1 MRPLYIRMSAFG
13 PYAGTQ
19 ELNMEEL
26 GAGGLYLITGDT
38 GAGKTTIFDAI
49 TFALYGEA
57 SGDSREAGMLRS
69 KYADPSVPTE
79 VELTFIYGGKTYQ
92 VRRNPEYERPAKRGT
107 GMTMQKAE
115 AELVYPDGRIVTK
128 PKDVTAAV
136 TEIMGVNREQFCQIA
151 MIAQGKFR
159 DLIEKGTTE
168 RQKIFREIFRTAPY
182 QKVQD
187 ILKEQY
193 RALEKECETLRE
205 SVKQYIQGILW
216 NEETFAGKRQETG
229 DVELPVE
236 EVMELLT
243 DQNTADQ
250 RVQTELLEELQEK
263 EKELQKIRSDLE
275 RDQERKK
282 REKLYLE
289 LQDRR
294 KALLGHLEE
303 LQNRYQEEQEKEPE
317 RRCLADE
324 ISRLESLMPQYVRL
338 EAVRKTEK
346 ANRDEYEK
354 LSVKKQ
360 QCMSKIN
367 ELKDKI
373 QEGREADK
381 ALADAPEEYQKLL
394 YESVKHQKYMECLW
408 KLAQEIQ
415 IYEKLKQSLIQKQQ
429 EYQTERD
436 IVQKKEA
443 EYRTKNQAFLDEQ
456 AGILSQT
463 LVEGQPCP
471 VCGSVHHPVPA
482 RQNPGAPSKE
492 ELEVLQQELEQC
504 RAKEAE
510 ASQKAGELLGN
521 AQSRAESIK
530 KEAERLELT
539 GALEE
544 MKHQLAG
551 LQKQGQVTEKQL
563 QRDRNLTAEK
573 VKQKEMWRRILPE
586 QEKTL
591 EQAVEELQKI
601 REHQVALESS
611 HQAAGEEIRRLTEA
625 LPYPG
630 QKEALEQ
637 QKELE
642 QKQTAMKRQLEQA
655 EKAVQRAEVEIAGT
669 DGRLKELKQQL
680 EEVEEV
686 DIEALQQKR
695 MKIEAEKATC
705 EERGKELHHRIQ
717 NNQMV
722 LKNLQNRSTEL
733 TAKEKQYAMIRSLA
747 VTAMGNIPGKE
758 KIMLETYVQ
767 MTYFDRIIARANTRL
782 MVMTG
787 GQYEMKRRRGA
798 GNLRSQ
804 SGLELDVI
812 DHYNGSERSI
822 RTLSGGESFQAS
834 LALALGLADEIQ
846 ASAGGIRLDT
856 MFVDEGFG
864 SLDSESLEQ
873 AVQALAGLA
882 ESRRLVGIISHVDE
896 LKNRIDRQ
904 IVVKKERSGGS
915 IAEIRGV

>member
-1 MRPLYIRMSAFG
+1 MRPVYIRMSAFG
-13 PYAGTQ
+13 PYAGIQ

-79 VELTFIYGGKTYQ
+79 VELTFIYGGKTYK
-92 VRRNPEYERPAKRGT
+92 VCRNPEYERPTKRGT

-115 AELVYPDGRIVTK
+115 AELIYPDGRVVTK

-182 QKVQD
+182 QQVQD
-187 ILKEQY
+187 ILKGKY
-193 RALEKECETLRE
+193 RALERECETLRE

-216 NEETFAGKRQETG
+216 NKDASEET
-229 DVELPVE
+229 PVE

-243 DQNTADQ
+243 EQNKADQ
-250 RVQTELLEELQEK
+250 EIQAGLFEELQQK
-263 EKELQKIRSDLE
+263 EQVLQKIRSELE
-275 RDQERKK
+275 RDRERKK
-282 REKLYLE
+282 RQKLYQE
-289 LQDRR
+289 LQDKRQEQQEQLVEVRR
-294 KALLGHLEE
+294 
-303 LQNRYQEEQEKEPE
+303 RYQGEQEKGPE
-317 RRCLADE
+317 RQWIADE
-324 ISRLESLMPQYVRL
+324 ISRLESLMPQYLRL
-338 EAVRKTEK
+338 EELRKNERESQDECAKLAVRQRQRET
-346 ANRDEYEK
+346 K
-354 LSVKKQ
+354 LA
-360 QCMSKIN
+360 

-373 QEGREADK
+373 REGKKAGE
-381 ALADAPEEYQKLL
+381 ALAGAPEEYQKLL
-394 YESVKHQKYMECLW
+394 FESEKHQKYMERLQNLL
-408 KLAQEIQ
+408 KVILQ
-415 IYEKLKQSLIQKQQ
+415 YEKLQQDLLVKQR
-429 EYQTERD
+429 EYRTVRD
-436 IVQKKEA
+436 GVQKKES
-443 EYRTKNQAFLDEQ
+443 EYRVKNQAFLDEQ
-456 AGILSQT
+456 AGILAQT
-463 LVEGQPCP
+463 LVEDQPCP
-471 VCGSVHHPVPA
+471 VCGSIHHPAPA
-482 RQNPGAPSKE
+482 EQNPGAPSKD
-492 ELEVLQQELEQC
+492 ELELLQQELEQC
-504 RAKEAE
+504 RVREAE
-510 ASQKAGELLGN
+510 ASRKAGELLGN
-521 AQSRAESIK
+521 VQSRAESIK
-530 KEAERLELT
+530 REAEGLELT
-539 GALEE
+539 GTLEE
-544 MKHQLAG
+544 MKHRLADF
-551 LQKQGQVTEKQL
+551 QKQGKTTEKQL
-563 QRDRNLTAEK
+563 QQEKGLASEK
-573 VKQKEMWRRILPE
+573 VKQKDMWNRLLPE
-586 QEKTL
+586 QEKAL
-591 EQAVEELQKI
+591 EKVTEELQQI
-601 REHQVALESS
+601 RERQAAVESK
-611 HQAAGEEIRRLTEA
+611 QKAAGEEIQRLTEV
-625 LPYPG
+625 LPYSG
-630 QKEALEQ
+630 QKEAQE
-637 QKELE
+637 KHIELV
-642 QKQTAMKRQLEQA
+642 QKQNVMKRQLEQA
-655 EKAVQRAEVEIAGT
+655 EKAVQTAEVEIAGT
-669 DGRLKELKQQL
+669 EGRLKELRQQL
-680 EEVEEV
+680 EEAVEA
-686 DIEALQQKR
+686 DTEALRQKQAE
-695 MKIEAEKATC
+695 IETEKAAC

-717 NNQMV
+717 NNQSV
-722 LKNLQNRSTEL
+722 LKNLQNRSKEL
-733 TAKEKQYAMIRSLA
+733 VEKEKQYTMVRSLA
-747 VTAMGNIPGKE
+747 VTALGNIPGKE

-787 GQYEMKRRRGA
+787 GQYEMKRRRGSS
-798 GNLRSQ
+798 NLRSQ

-834 LALALGLADEIQ
+834 LSLALGLADEIQ

-882 ESRRLVGIISHVDE
+882 ESKRLVGIISHVDE

>member
-1 MRPLYIRMSAFG
+1 MRPVYIRMSAFG
-13 PYAGTQ
+13 PYAGIQ

-26 GAGGLYLITGDT
+26 GAGGLYLIAGDT

-79 VELTFIYGGKTYQ
+79 VELTFIYGGKIYK
-92 VRRNPEYERPAKRGT
+92 VCRNPEYERPTKRGT

-115 AELVYPDGRIVTK
+115 AELIYPDGRVVTK

-182 QKVQD
+182 QQVQD
-187 ILKEQY
+187 ILKGKY
-193 RALEKECETLRE
+193 RALERECETLRE

-216 NEETFAGKRQETG
+216 NKDASEET
-229 DVELPVE
+229 PVE

-243 DQNTADQ
+243 EQNKADQ
-250 RVQTELLEELQEK
+250 EIQAGLLEELQQK
-263 EKELQKIRSDLE
+263 EQVLQKIRSELE
-275 RDQERKK
+275 RDRERKK
-282 REKLYLE
+282 RQKLYLE

-294 KALLGHLEE
+294 KAQQEQITE
-303 LQNRYQEEQEKEPE
+303 LQKRYREEQGKGPE
-317 RRCLADE
+317 HQRIADE
-324 ISRLESLMPQYVRL
+324 ISRLESLMPQYLRL
-338 EAVRKTEK
+338 EELRKNERESQDECAKLAVRQRQRET
-346 ANRDEYEK
+346 K
-354 LSVKKQ
+354 LA
-360 QCMSKIN
+360 

-373 QEGREADK
+373 REGKKAGE
-381 ALADAPEEYQKLL
+381 ALAGASEEYQKLL
-394 YESVKHQKYMECLW
+394 FESEKHQKYMERLQNLS
-408 KLAQEIQ
+408 KVILQ
-415 IYEKLKQSLIQKQQ
+415 YEKLQQDLLVKQR

-436 IVQKKEA
+436 KVWKKEMD
-443 EYRTKNQAFLDEQ
+443 YRAKNQAFLDEQ
-456 AGILSQT
+456 AGILAQT
-463 LVEGQPCP
+463 LVEDQPCP
-471 VCGSVHHPVPA
+471 VCGSIHHPAPA
-482 RQNPGAPSKE
+482 EQNPGAPSKD
-492 ELEVLQQELEQC
+492 ELELLQQELEQY
-504 RAKEAE
+504 RVREAE
-510 ASQKAGELLGN
+510 ASRKAGELLGN
-521 AQSRAESIK
+521 VQSRAESIK
-530 KEAERLELT
+530 REAEGLELT
-539 GALEE
+539 GTLEE
-544 MKHQLAG
+544 MKYRLAN
-551 LQKQGQVTEKQL
+551 LQKQGQTTEKQL
-563 QRDRNLTAEK
+563 QQEKGLASEK
-573 VKQKEMWRRILPE
+573 VKQKDMWNRLLPE
-586 QEKTL
+586 QEKAL
-591 EQAVEELQKI
+591 EKVTEELQQT
-601 REHQVALESS
+601 RERQAALESK
-611 HQAAGEEIRRLTEA
+611 QKAAGEEIQRLTEV

-630 QKEALEQ
+630 QKEAQ
-637 QKELE
+637 DKHIELV
-642 QKQTAMKRQLEQA
+642 QKQNVMKRQLEQA
-655 EKAVQRAEVEIAGT
+655 EKAVQTAEVEIAGT
-669 DGRLKELKQQL
+669 EGRLKELRQQL
-680 EEVEEV
+680 EEAVEA
-686 DIEALQQKR
+686 DTEALRQKQAE
-695 MKIEAEKATC
+695 IETEKAAC

-717 NNQMV
+717 NNQSV
-722 LKNLQNRSTEL
+722 LKNLQNRSKEL
-733 TAKEKQYAMIRSLA
+733 VEKEKQYTMVRSLA
-747 VTAMGNIPGKE
+747 VTALGNIPGKE

-787 GQYEMKRRRGA
+787 GQYEMKRRRGSS
-798 GNLRSQ
+798 NLRSQ

-834 LALALGLADEIQ
+834 LSLALGLADEIQ

-882 ESRRLVGIISHVDE
+882 ESKRLVGIISHVDE

>member
-1 MRPLYIRMSAFG
+1 MRPVYIRMSAFG
-13 PYAGTQ
+13 PYAGIQ

-79 VELTFIYGGKTYQ
+79 VELTFIYGGKTYK
-92 VRRNPEYERPAKRGT
+92 VCRNPEYERPTKRGT

-115 AELVYPDGRIVTK
+115 AELIYPDGRVVTK

-136 TEIMGVNREQFCQIA
+136 TEIMGVNREQFCQIV

-182 QKVQD
+182 QQVQD
-187 ILKEQY
+187 ILKGKY
-193 RALEKECETLRE
+193 RALERECETLRE

-216 NEETFAGKRQETG
+216 NKDASEET
-229 DVELPVE
+229 PVE

-243 DQNTADQ
+243 EQNKADQ
-250 RVQTELLEELQEK
+250 EIQAGLFEELQQK
-263 EKELQKIRSDLE
+263 EQVLQKIRSELE
-275 RDQERKK
+275 RDRERKK
-282 REKLYLE
+282 RQKLYLE
-289 LQDRR
+289 LQDKRQEQQEQLVEVRR
-294 KALLGHLEE
+294 
-303 LQNRYQEEQEKEPE
+303 RYQGEQEKGPE
-317 RRCLADE
+317 RQRIADE
-324 ISRLESLMPQYVRL
+324 ISRLESLMPQYLRL
-338 EAVRKTEK
+338 EELRKNERESQDECAKLAVRQRQRET
-346 ANRDEYEK
+346 K
-354 LSVKKQ
+354 LA
-360 QCMSKIN
+360 

-373 QEGREADK
+373 REGKK
-381 ALADAPEEYQKLL
+381 AGESLADAPEEYQKLL
-394 YESVKHQKYMECLW
+394 FESEKHQKYMERLQNLS
-408 KLAQEIQ
+408 KVILQ
-415 IYEKLKQSLIQKQQ
+415 YEKLQQDLLVKQR

-436 IVQKKEA
+436 KVWKKEMD
-443 EYRTKNQAFLDEQ
+443 YRAKNQAFLDEQ
-456 AGILSQT
+456 AGILAQT
-463 LVEGQPCP
+463 LVEDQPCP
-471 VCGSVHHPVPA
+471 VCGSIHHPAPA
-482 RQNPGAPSKE
+482 EQNPGAPSKD
-492 ELEVLQQELEQC
+492 ELELLQQELEQY
-504 RAKEAE
+504 RVREAE
-510 ASQKAGELLGN
+510 ASRKAGELLGN
-521 AQSRAESIK
+521 VQSRAESIK
-530 KEAERLELT
+530 REAEGLELT
-539 GALEE
+539 GTLEE
-544 MKHQLAG
+544 MKYRLAN
-551 LQKQGQVTEKQL
+551 LQKQGQTTEKQL
-563 QRDRNLTAEK
+563 QQEKGLASEK
-573 VKQKEMWRRILPE
+573 VKQKDMWNRLLPE
-586 QEKTL
+586 QEKAL
-591 EQAVEELQKI
+591 EKVTEELQQT
-601 REHQVALESS
+601 RERQAALESK
-611 HQAAGEEIRRLTEA
+611 QKAAGEEIQRLTEV

-630 QKEALEQ
+630 QKEAQ
-637 QKELE
+637 DKHIELV
-642 QKQTAMKRQLEQA
+642 QKQNVMKRQLEQA
-655 EKAVQRAEVEIAGT
+655 EKAVQTAEVEIAGT
-669 DGRLKELKQQL
+669 EGRLKELRQQL
-680 EEVEEV
+680 EEAVEA
-686 DIEALQQKR
+686 DTEALRQKQAE
-695 MKIEAEKATC
+695 IETEKAAC

-717 NNQMV
+717 NNQSV
-722 LKNLQNRSTEL
+722 LKNLQNRSKEL
-733 TAKEKQYAMIRSLA
+733 VEKEKQYTMVRSLA
-747 VTAMGNIPGKE
+747 VTALGNIPGKE

-787 GQYEMKRRRGA
+787 GQYEMKRRRGSS
-798 GNLRSQ
+798 NLRSQ

-834 LALALGLADEIQ
+834 LSLALGLADEIQ

-882 ESRRLVGIISHVDE
+882 ESKRLVGIISHVDE

>member
-1 MRPLYIRMSAFG
+1 MRPVYIRMSAFG
-13 PYAGTQ
+13 PYAGIQ

-79 VELTFIYGGKTYQ
+79 VELTFIYGGKTYK
-92 VRRNPEYERPAKRGT
+92 VCRNPEYERPTKRGT

-115 AELVYPDGRIVTK
+115 AELIYPDGRVITK

-182 QKVQD
+182 QQVQD
-187 ILKEQY
+187 ILKGKY
-193 RALEKECETLRE
+193 RALERECETLRE

-216 NEETFAGKRQETG
+216 NKDASEET
-229 DVELPVE
+229 PVE

-243 DQNTADQ
+243 EQNKADQ
-250 RVQTELLEELQEK
+250 EIQAGLFEELQQK
-263 EKELQKIRSDLE
+263 EQVLQKIRSELE
-275 RDQERKK
+275 RDRERKK
-282 REKLYLE
+282 RQKLYQE

-294 KALLGHLEE
+294 KAQREQITE
-303 LQNRYQEEQEKEPE
+303 LQQRYREEQGKEPE
-317 RRCLADE
+317 RRRLADE
-324 ISRLESLMPQYVRL
+324 ISRLESLMPQYLRL
-338 EAVRKTEK
+338 EELRKNERESQDECAKLAVRQRQHET
-346 ANRDEYEK
+346 K
-354 LSVKKQ
+354 LA
-360 QCMSKIN
+360 

-373 QEGREADK
+373 REGKKAGE
-381 ALADAPEEYQKLL
+381 ALAGAPEEYQKLL
-394 YESVKHQKYMECLW
+394 FESEKHQKYMERLQNLS
-408 KLAQEIQ
+408 KVILQ
-415 IYEKLKQSLIQKQQ
+415 YEKLQQDLLVKQR
-429 EYQTERD
+429 EYWTVRD
-436 IVQKKEA
+436 GVQKKES
-443 EYRTKNQAFLDEQ
+443 EYRVKNQAFLDEQ
-456 AGILSQT
+456 AGILAQT
-463 LVEGQPCP
+463 LVEDQPCP
-471 VCGSVHHPVPA
+471 VCGSIHHPAPA
-482 RQNPGAPSKE
+482 KQNPGAPSKD
-492 ELEVLQQELEQC
+492 ELELLQQELEQC
-504 RAKEAE
+504 RKREADT
-510 ASQKAGELLGN
+510 SRIAGELLGN
-521 AQSRAESIK
+521 VRSREESIYR
-530 KEAERLELT
+530 EAEELELT
-539 GALEE
+539 GGLED
-544 MKHQLAG
+544 MTHQLVN
-551 LQKQGQVTEKQL
+551 QEKQGQETGELL
-563 QRDRNLTAEK
+563 QQELKLASEK
-573 VKQKEMWRRILPE
+573 VKQKDMWNRLLPE
-586 QEKTL
+586 QEKAL
-591 EQAVEELQKI
+591 EKVTEELQQIKERQAALESKQKAAVEEIQ
-601 REHQVALESS
+601 
-611 HQAAGEEIRRLTEA
+611 RLTEL
-625 LPYPG
+625 LPYSGP
-630 QKEALEQ
+630 KEAREKQ
-637 QKELE
+637 TELV
-642 QKQTAMKRQLEQA
+642 QKQNVMKRQLEQA
-655 EKAVQRAEVEIAGT
+655 EKAVQTAEVEIAGT
-669 DGRLKELKQQL
+669 EGRLKELRQQL
-680 EEVEEV
+680 EEAVEA
-686 DIEALQQKR
+686 DTEALRQKQAE
-695 MKIEAEKATC
+695 IETEKAAC

-717 NNQMV
+717 NNQSV
-722 LKNLQNRSTEL
+722 LKNLQNRSKEL
-733 TAKEKQYAMIRSLA
+733 VEKEKQYTMVRSLA
-747 VTAMGNIPGKE
+747 VTALGNIPGKE

-787 GQYEMKRRRGA
+787 GQYEMKRRKGSS
-798 GNLRSQ
+798 NLRSQ

-834 LALALGLADEIQ
+834 LSLALGLADEIQ

-882 ESRRLVGIISHVDE
+882 ESKRLVGIISHVDE

>member
-1 MRPLYIRMSAFG
+1 MRPVYIRMSAFG
-13 PYAGTQ
+13 PYAGIQ

-79 VELTFIYGGKTYQ
+79 VELTFIYGGKTYK
-92 VRRNPEYERPAKRGT
+92 VCRNPEYERPTKRGT

-115 AELVYPDGRIVTK
+115 AELIYPDGRVVTK

-182 QKVQD
+182 QQVQD
-187 ILKEQY
+187 ILKGKY
-193 RALEKECETLRE
+193 RALERECETLRE

-216 NEETFAGKRQETG
+216 NKDASEET
-229 DVELPVE
+229 PVE

-243 DQNTADQ
+243 EQNKADQ
-250 RVQTELLEELQEK
+250 EIQAGLLEELQQK
-263 EKELQKIRSDLE
+263 EQVLQKIRSELE
-275 RDQERKK
+275 RDRERKK
-282 REKLYLE
+282 RQKLYLE
-289 LQDRR
+289 LQDKRQEQQEQLVEVRR
-294 KALLGHLEE
+294 
-303 LQNRYQEEQEKEPE
+303 RYQGEQEKGPE
-317 RRCLADE
+317 RQRIGDE
-324 ISRLESLMPQYVRL
+324 ISRLESLMPQYLHL
-338 EAVRKTEK
+338 EELKKNERADQ
-346 ANRDEYEK
+346 DEREK
-354 LSVKKQ
+354 LSGKQ
-360 QCMSKIN
+360 RQYEAKQE
-367 ELKDKI
+367 ELKGKI
-373 QEGREADK
+373 QEGREAGES
-381 ALADAPEEYQKLL
+381 LADAPEEYQKLL
-394 YESVKHQKYMECLW
+394 FESEKHQKYMERLQNLS
-408 KLAQEIQ
+408 KVILQ
-415 IYEKLKQSLIQKQQ
+415 YEKLQQNLLVKQQ
-429 EYQTERD
+429 EYQTVRD
-436 IVQKKEA
+436 RVQKKES
-443 EYRTKNQAFLDEQ
+443 EYRVKNQAFLDEQ
-456 AGILSQT
+456 AGILAQT
-463 LVEGQPCP
+463 LVEDQPCP
-471 VCGSVHHPVPA
+471 VCGSIHHPAPA
-482 RQNPGAPSKE
+482 EQNPGAPSKD
-492 ELEVLQQELEQC
+492 ELELLQQELEQC
-504 RAKEAE
+504 RVREAE
-510 ASQKAGELLGN
+510 ASRKAGELLGN
-521 AQSRAESIK
+521 VQSRAESIK
-530 KEAERLELT
+530 REAEGLELT
-539 GALEE
+539 GTLEE
-544 MKHQLAG
+544 MKHQLAN
-551 LQKQGQVTEKQL
+551 LQKQGQTTEKQL
-563 QRDRNLTAEK
+563 QQEKGLASEK
-573 VKQKEMWRRILPE
+573 VKQKDMWNRLLPE
-586 QEKTL
+586 QEKAL
-591 EQAVEELQKI
+591 EKVTEELQQI
-601 REHQVALESS
+601 RERQAAVESK
-611 HQAAGEEIRRLTEA
+611 QKAAGEEIQRLTEV

-630 QKEALEQ
+630 QKEAQE
-637 QKELE
+637 KHIELV
-642 QKQTAMKRQLEQA
+642 QKQNVMKRQLEQA
-655 EKAVQRAEVEIAGT
+655 EKTVQTAEVEIAGT
-669 DGRLKELKQQL
+669 EGRLKELRQQL
-680 EEVEEV
+680 EEAVEV
-686 DIEALQQKR
+686 DTEALRQKQAE
-695 MKIEAEKATC
+695 IETEKAAC

-717 NNQMV
+717 NNQSV
-722 LKNLQNRSTEL
+722 LKNLQNRSKEL
-733 TAKEKQYAMIRSLA
+733 VEKEKQYTMVRSLA
-747 VTAMGNIPGKE
+747 VTALGNIPGKE

-787 GQYEMKRRRGA
+787 GQYEMKRRRGSS
-798 GNLRSQ
+798 NLRSQ

-834 LALALGLADEIQ
+834 LSLALGLADEIQ

-882 ESRRLVGIISHVDE
+882 ESKRLVGIISHVDE

>member
-1 MRPLYIRMSAFG
+1 MRPVYIRMSAFG
-13 PYAGTQ
+13 PYAGIQ

-79 VELTFIYGGKTYQ
+79 VELTFIYGGKTYS
-92 VRRNPEYERPAKRGT
+92 VCRNPEYERPTKRGT

-115 AELVYPDGRIVTK
+115 AELIYPDGRVVTK

-182 QKVQD
+182 QQVQD
-187 ILKEQY
+187 ILKGKY
-193 RALEKECETLRE
+193 RALERECETLRE

-216 NEETFAGKRQETG
+216 NKDASEET
-229 DVELPVE
+229 PVE

-243 DQNTADQ
+243 EQNKADQ
-250 RVQTELLEELQEK
+250 EIQAGLLEKLQQK
-263 EKELQKIRSDLE
+263 EQVLQKIRSELE
-275 RDQERKK
+275 RDRERKK
-282 REKLYLE
+282 RQKLYQE

-294 KALLGHLEE
+294 KAQREQITE
-303 LQNRYQEEQEKEPE
+303 LQQRYREEQGKEPE
-317 RRCLADE
+317 RRRLADE
-324 ISRLESLMPQYVRL
+324 ISRLESLMPQYLHL
-338 EAVRKTEK
+338 EELKKNERADQ
-346 ANRDEYEK
+346 DEREK
-354 LSVKKQ
+354 LSGKQ
-360 QCMSKIN
+360 RQYEAKQE
-367 ELKDKI
+367 ELKGKI
-373 QEGREADK
+373 QEGREAGES
-381 ALADAPEEYQKLL
+381 LADAPEEYQKLL
-394 YESVKHQKYMECLW
+394 FESEKHQKYMERLQNLS
-408 KLAQEIQ
+408 KVILQ
-415 IYEKLKQSLIQKQQ
+415 YEKLQQDLLVKQR

-436 IVQKKEA
+436 KVRKKGMD
-443 EYRTKNQAFLDEQ
+443 YRAKNQAFLDEQ
-456 AGILSQT
+456 AGILAQT
-463 LVEGQPCP
+463 LVEDQPCP
-471 VCGSVHHPVPA
+471 VCGSIHHPAPA
-482 RQNPGAPSKE
+482 EQNPGAPSKD
-492 ELEVLQQELEQC
+492 ELELLQQELEQC
-504 RAKEAE
+504 RVREAE
-510 ASQKAGELLGN
+510 ASRKAGELLGN
-521 AQSRAESIK
+521 VQSRAESIK
-530 KEAERLELT
+530 REAEGLELT
-539 GALEE
+539 GTLEE
-544 MKHQLAG
+544 MKHQLAD
-551 LQKQGQVTEKQL
+551 LQKQGQTAEKQL
-563 QRDRNLTAEK
+563 QQEKGLASEK
-573 VKQKEMWRRILPE
+573 VKQKDMWNRLLPE
-586 QEKTL
+586 QEKAL
-591 EQAVEELQKI
+591 EKVTEELQQI
-601 REHQVALESS
+601 RERQAAVESK
-611 HQAAGEEIRRLTEA
+611 QKAAGEEIQRLTEV

-630 QKEALEQ
+630 QKEAQE
-637 QKELE
+637 KHIELV
-642 QKQTAMKRQLEQA
+642 QKQNVMKRQLEQA
-655 EKAVQRAEVEIAGT
+655 EKAVQTAEVEIAGT
-669 DGRLKELKQQL
+669 EGRLKELRQQL
-680 EEVEEV
+680 EEAVEA
-686 DIEALQQKR
+686 DTEALRQKQAE
-695 MKIEAEKATC
+695 IETEKAAC

-717 NNQMV
+717 NNQSV
-722 LKNLQNRSTEL
+722 LKNLQNRSKEL
-733 TAKEKQYAMIRSLA
+733 VEKEKQYTMIRSLA
-747 VTAMGNIPGKE
+747 VTALGNIPGKE

-767 MTYFDRIIARANTRL
+767 MTYFNRIIARANTRL

-787 GQYEMKRRRGA
+787 GQYEMKRRRGSS
-798 GNLRSQ
+798 NLRSQ

-834 LALALGLADEIQ
+834 LSLALGLADEIQ

-882 ESRRLVGIISHVDE
+882 ESKRLVGIISHVDE

-915 IAEIRGV
+915 TAEIRGV

>member
-1 MRPLYIRMSAFG
+1 MRPVYIRMSAFG
-13 PYAGTQ
+13 PYAGIQ

-26 GAGGLYLITGDT
+26 GAGGLYLVTGDT

-79 VELTFIYGGKTYQ
+79 VELTFIYGGKTYK
-92 VRRNPEYERPAKRGT
+92 VCRNPEYERPTKRGT

-115 AELVYPDGRIVTK
+115 AELIYPDGRVVTK

-182 QKVQD
+182 QQVQD
-187 ILKEQY
+187 ILKGKY
-193 RALEKECETLRE
+193 RALERECETLRE

-216 NEETFAGKRQETG
+216 NKDASKETSVA
-229 DVELPVE
+229 

-243 DQNTADQ
+243 EQNVEDQK
-250 RVQTELLEELQEK
+250 VQAVLFEELQQK
-263 EKELQKIRSDLE
+263 EQALQKIRSELE
-275 RDQERKK
+275 WDQERKK
-282 REKLYLE
+282 RQKLYLE
-289 LQDRR
+289 LQDKRQEQQEQLVEVR
-294 KALLGHLEE
+294 C
-303 LQNRYQEEQEKEPE
+303 RYQEEQEKEAE
-317 RRCLADE
+317 RGCLADE
-324 ISRLESLMPQYVRL
+324 ISRLESLMPQYLRL
-338 EAVRKTEK
+338 EELRKNERESQDECAKLAVRQRQCET
-346 ANRDEYEK
+346 K
-354 LSVKKQ
+354 LA
-360 QCMSKIN
+360 

-373 QEGREADK
+373 REGKKAGEA
-381 ALADAPEEYQKLL
+381 LTGAPEKYQKLL
-394 YESVKHQKYMECLW
+394 YESEKHQQYMERLQNLS
-408 KLAQEIQ
+408 KAIQQYKNLAQ
-415 IYEKLKQSLIQKQQ
+415 SLVTQQQ
-429 EYQTERD
+429 EYRTERD
-436 IVQKKEA
+436 NVQKKEA
-443 EYRTKNQAFLDEQ
+443 EYRAKNQAFLDEQ
-456 AGILSQT
+456 AGILAQT
-463 LVEGQPCP
+463 LAEDQPCP
-471 VCGSVHHPVPA
+471 VCGSVHHPAPA
-482 RQNPGAPSKE
+482 EQNPGAPSKD
-492 ELEVLQQELEQC
+492 ELELLQQELEQC
-504 RAKEAE
+504 RKREADT
-510 ASQKAGELLGN
+510 SRKAGELLGN
-521 AQSRAESIK
+521 VRSREESIYR
-530 KEAERLELT
+530 EAEELELT
-539 GALEE
+539 GGLED
-544 MKHQLAG
+544 MKHQLVN
-551 LQKQGQVTEKQL
+551 QEKQGQETGELL
-563 QRDRNLTAEK
+563 QQELKLASEK
-573 VKQKEMWRRILPE
+573 VKQQDMWNRLLPE
-586 QEKTL
+586 QEKAL
-591 EQAVEELQKI
+591 EKVTEELQQIKE
-601 REHQVALESS
+601 RQAALESK
-611 HQAAGEEIRRLTEA
+611 QKAVVEEIQRLTEV
-625 LPYPG
+625 LPYSGP
-630 QKEALEQ
+630 KEAREKQ
-637 QKELE
+637 TELV
-642 QKQTAMKRQLEQA
+642 QKQNVMKRQLEQA
-655 EKAVQRAEVEIAGT
+655 EKAVQTAEVEIAGT
-669 DGRLKELKQQL
+669 EGRLAELKQQL
-680 EEVEEV
+680 EEAVEA
-686 DIEALQQKR
+686 DTEALRQKQAE
-695 MKIEAEKATC
+695 IEAEKAAS

-717 NNQMV
+717 NNQSV
-722 LKNLQNRSTEL
+722 LKNLQKRSKEL
-733 TAKEKQYAMIRSLA
+733 VEKEKQYAMVRSLA

-787 GQYEMKRRRGA
+787 GQYEMKRRRGSS
-798 GNLRSQ
+798 NLRSQ

-834 LALALGLADEIQ
+834 LSLALGLADEIQ

-915 IAEIRGV
+915 TAEIRNV

>member
-1 MRPLYIRMSAFG
+1 MRPVYIRMSAFG
-13 PYAGTQ
+13 PYAGIQ

-79 VELTFIYGGKTYQ
+79 VELTFIYGGKTYK
-92 VRRNPEYERPAKRGT
+92 VCRNPEYERPTKRGT

-115 AELVYPDGRIVTK
+115 AELIYPDGRVVTK

-182 QKVQD
+182 QQVQD
-187 ILKEQY
+187 ILKGKY
-193 RALEKECETLRE
+193 RALERECETLRE

-216 NEETFAGKRQETG
+216 NKDASEET
-229 DVELPVE
+229 PVE

-243 DQNTADQ
+243 EQNKADQ
-250 RVQTELLEELQEK
+250 EIQAGLFEELQQK
-263 EKELQKIRSDLE
+263 EQVLQKIRSELE
-275 RDQERKK
+275 RDRERKK
-282 REKLYLE
+282 RQKLY
-289 LQDRR
+289 Q
-294 KALLGHLEE
+294 E
-303 LQNRYQEEQEKEPE
+303 LQNRRKAQREQITELQQRYREEQGKEPE
-317 RRCLADE
+317 RRRLADE
-324 ISRLESLMPQYVRL
+324 ISRLESLMPQYLHL
-338 EAVRKTEK
+338 EELKKNERADQ
-346 ANRDEYEK
+346 DEREK
-354 LSVKKQ
+354 LSGKQ
-360 QCMSKIN
+360 RQYEAKQE
-367 ELKDKI
+367 ELKGKI
-373 QEGREADK
+373 QEGREAGES
-381 ALADAPEEYQKLL
+381 LADAPEEYQKLL
-394 YESVKHQKYMECLW
+394 FESEKHQKCMERLQNLS
-408 KLAQEIQ
+408 KVILQ
-415 IYEKLKQSLIQKQQ
+415 YEKLQQNLLVKQQ
-429 EYQTERD
+429 EYQTVRD
-436 IVQKKEA
+436 RVQKKES
-443 EYRTKNQAFLDEQ
+443 EYRVKNQAFLDEQ
-456 AGILSQT
+456 AGILAQT
-463 LVEGQPCP
+463 LVEDQPCP
-471 VCGSVHHPVPA
+471 VCGSIHHPAPA
-482 RQNPGAPSKE
+482 EQNPGAPSKD
-492 ELEVLQQELEQC
+492 ELELLQQELEQC
-504 RAKEAE
+504 RVREAE
-510 ASQKAGELLGN
+510 ASRKAGELLGN
-521 AQSRAESIK
+521 VQSRAESIK
-530 KEAERLELT
+530 REAEGLELT
-539 GALEE
+539 GTLEE
-544 MKHQLAG
+544 MKHQLAN
-551 LQKQGQVTEKQL
+551 LQKQGQTTEKQL
-563 QRDRNLTAEK
+563 QQEKGLASEK
-573 VKQKEMWRRILPE
+573 VKQKDMWNRLLPE
-586 QEKTL
+586 QEKAL
-591 EQAVEELQKI
+591 EKVTEELQQI
-601 REHQVALESS
+601 RERQAAVESK
-611 HQAAGEEIRRLTEA
+611 QKAAGEEIQRLTEV

-630 QKEALEQ
+630 QKEAQE
-637 QKELE
+637 KHIELV
-642 QKQTAMKRQLEQA
+642 QKQNVMKRQLEQA
-655 EKAVQRAEVEIAGT
+655 EKTVQTAEVEIAGT
-669 DGRLKELKQQL
+669 EGRLKELRQQL
-680 EEVEEV
+680 EEAVEV
-686 DIEALQQKR
+686 DTEALRQKQAE
-695 MKIEAEKATC
+695 IETEKAAC

-717 NNQMV
+717 NNQSV
-722 LKNLQNRSTEL
+722 LKNLQNRSKEL
-733 TAKEKQYAMIRSLA
+733 VEKEKQYTMVRSLA
-747 VTAMGNIPGKE
+747 VTALGNIPGKE

-787 GQYEMKRRRGA
+787 GQYEMKRRRGSS
-798 GNLRSQ
+798 NLRSQ

-834 LALALGLADEIQ
+834 LSLALGLADEIQ

-882 ESRRLVGIISHVDE
+882 ESKRLVGIISHVDE

>member
-1 MRPLYIRMSAFG
+1 MRPVYIRMSAFG
-13 PYAGTQ
+13 PYAGIQ

-79 VELTFIYGGKTYQ
+79 VELTFIYGGKTYK
-92 VRRNPEYERPAKRGT
+92 VCRNPEYERPTKRGT

-115 AELVYPDGRIVTK
+115 AELIYPDGRVVTK

-182 QKVQD
+182 QQVQD
-187 ILKEQY
+187 ILKGKY
-193 RALEKECETLRE
+193 RALERECETLRE

-216 NEETFAGKRQETG
+216 NKDASEET
-229 DVELPVE
+229 PVE

-243 DQNTADQ
+243 EQNKADQ
-250 RVQTELLEELQEK
+250 EIQAGLFEELQQK
-263 EKELQKIRSDLE
+263 EQVLQKIRSELE
-275 RDQERKK
+275 RDRERKK
-282 REKLYLE
+282 RQKLYQE
-289 LQDRR
+289 LQDKRQEQQEQLVEVRR
-294 KALLGHLEE
+294 
-303 LQNRYQEEQEKEPE
+303 RYQGEQEKGPE
-317 RRCLADE
+317 RQWIADE
-324 ISRLESLMPQYVRL
+324 ISRLESLMPQYLRL
-338 EAVRKTEK
+338 EELRKNERESQDECAKLAVRQRQRET
-346 ANRDEYEK
+346 K
-354 LSVKKQ
+354 LA
-360 QCMSKIN
+360 

-373 QEGREADK
+373 REGKKAGE
-381 ALADAPEEYQKLL
+381 ALAGAPEEYQKLL
-394 YESVKHQKYMECLW
+394 FESEKHQKYMERLQNLL
-408 KLAQEIQ
+408 KVILQ
-415 IYEKLKQSLIQKQQ
+415 YEKLQQDLLVKQR
-429 EYQTERD
+429 EYRTVRD
-436 IVQKKEA
+436 GVQKKES
-443 EYRTKNQAFLDEQ
+443 EYRVKNQAFLDEQ
-456 AGILSQT
+456 AGILAQT
-463 LVEGQPCP
+463 LVEDQPCP
-471 VCGSVHHPVPA
+471 VCGSIHHPAPA
-482 RQNPGAPSKE
+482 EQNPGAPSKD
-492 ELEVLQQELEQC
+492 ELELLQQELEQC
-504 RAKEAE
+504 RVREAE
-510 ASQKAGELLGN
+510 ASRKAGELLGN
-521 AQSRAESIK
+521 VQSRAESIK
-530 KEAERLELT
+530 REAEGLELT
-539 GALEE
+539 GTLEE
-544 MKHQLAG
+544 MKHQLAD
-551 LQKQGQVTEKQL
+551 LQKQGQTTEKQL
-563 QRDRNLTAEK
+563 QQEKGLASEK
-573 VKQKEMWRRILPE
+573 VKQKDMWNRLLPE
-586 QEKTL
+586 QEKAL
-591 EQAVEELQKI
+591 EKVTEELQQT
-601 REHQVALESS
+601 RERQAALESK
-611 HQAAGEEIRRLTEA
+611 QKAAGEEIQRLTEV
-625 LPYPG
+625 LPYSG
-630 QKEALEQ
+630 QKEAQE
-637 QKELE
+637 KHIELV
-642 QKQTAMKRQLEQA
+642 QKQNVMKRQLEQA
-655 EKAVQRAEVEIAGT
+655 EKAVQTAEVEIAGT
-669 DGRLKELKQQL
+669 EGRLKELRQQL
-680 EEVEEV
+680 EEAVEA
-686 DIEALQQKR
+686 DTEALRQKQAE
-695 MKIEAEKATC
+695 IETEKAAC

-717 NNQMV
+717 NNQSV
-722 LKNLQNRSTEL
+722 LKNLQNRSKEL
-733 TAKEKQYAMIRSLA
+733 VEKEKRYTMIRSLA
-747 VTAMGNIPGKE
+747 VTALGNIPGKE

-787 GQYEMKRRRGA
+787 GQYEMKRRRGSS
-798 GNLRSQ
+798 NLRSQ

-834 LALALGLADEIQ
+834 LSLALGLADEIQ

-882 ESRRLVGIISHVDE
+882 ESKRLVGIISHVDE

>member
-1 MRPLYIRMSAFG
+1 MRPVYIRMSAFG
-13 PYAGTQ
+13 PYAGIQ

-79 VELTFIYGGKTYQ
+79 VELTFIYGGKTYK
-92 VRRNPEYERPAKRGT
+92 VCRNPEYERPTKRGT

-115 AELVYPDGRIVTK
+115 AELIYPDGRVVTK

-182 QKVQD
+182 QQVQD
-187 ILKEQY
+187 ILKGKY
-193 RALEKECETLRE
+193 RALERECETLRE

-216 NEETFAGKRQETG
+216 NKDASEET
-229 DVELPVE
+229 PVE

-243 DQNTADQ
+243 EQNKADQ
-250 RVQTELLEELQEK
+250 EIQAGLFEELQQK
-263 EKELQKIRSDLE
+263 EQVLQKIRSELE
-275 RDQERKK
+275 RDRERKK
-282 REKLYLE
+282 RQKLYQE

-294 KALLGHLEE
+294 KAQREQITE
-303 LQNRYQEEQEKEPE
+303 LQQRYREEQGKEPE
-317 RRCLADE
+317 RRRLADE
-324 ISRLESLMPQYVRL
+324 ISRLESLMPQYLHL
-338 EAVRKTEK
+338 EELKKNERADQ
-346 ANRDEYEK
+346 DEREK
-354 LSVKKQ
+354 LSGKQ
-360 QCMSKIN
+360 RQYEAKQE
-367 ELKDKI
+367 ELKGKI
-373 QEGREADK
+373 QEGREAGES
-381 ALADAPEEYQKLL
+381 LADAPEEYQKLL
-394 YESVKHQKYMECLW
+394 FESEKHQKYMERLQNLS
-408 KLAQEIQ
+408 KVILQ
-415 IYEKLKQSLIQKQQ
+415 YEKLQQNLLVKQQ
-429 EYQTERD
+429 EYQTVRD
-436 IVQKKEA
+436 RVQKKES
-443 EYRTKNQAFLDEQ
+443 EYRVKNQAFLDEQ
-456 AGILSQT
+456 AGILAQT
-463 LVEGQPCP
+463 LVEDQPCP
-471 VCGSVHHPVPA
+471 VCGSIHHPAPA
-482 RQNPGAPSKE
+482 EQNPGAPSKD
-492 ELEVLQQELEQC
+492 ELELLQQELEQC
-504 RAKEAE
+504 RVREAE
-510 ASQKAGELLGN
+510 ASRKAGELLGN
-521 AQSRAESIK
+521 VQSRAESIK
-530 KEAERLELT
+530 REAEGLELT
-539 GALEE
+539 GTLEE
-544 MKHQLAG
+544 MKHQLAN
-551 LQKQGQVTEKQL
+551 LQKQGQTTEKQL
-563 QRDRNLTAEK
+563 QQEKGLASEK
-573 VKQKEMWRRILPE
+573 VKQKDMWNRLLPE
-586 QEKTL
+586 QKKALEKVT
-591 EQAVEELQKI
+591 EELQQT
-601 REHQVALESS
+601 RERQVALESK
-611 HQAAGEEIRRLTEA
+611 QKAAGEEIQRLTEV

-630 QKEALEQ
+630 QKEAQ
-637 QKELE
+637 DKHIELV
-642 QKQTAMKRQLEQA
+642 QKQNVMKRQLEQA
-655 EKAVQRAEVEIAGT
+655 EKAVQTAEVEIAGT
-669 DGRLKELKQQL
+669 EGRLKELRQQL
-680 EEVEEV
+680 EGAVEA
-686 DIEALQQKR
+686 DTEALRQKQTE
-695 MKIEAEKATC
+695 IETEKAAC

-717 NNQMV
+717 NNQSV
-722 LKNLQNRSTEL
+722 LKNLQNRSKEL
-733 TAKEKQYAMIRSLA
+733 VEKEKRYTMIRSLA
-747 VTAMGNIPGKE
+747 VTALGNIPGKE

-787 GQYEMKRRRGA
+787 GQYEMKRRRGSS
-798 GNLRSQ
+798 NLRSQ

-834 LALALGLADEIQ
+834 LSLALGLADEIQ

-882 ESRRLVGIISHVDE
+882 ESKRLVGIISHVDE

>member
-1 MRPLYIRMSAFG
+1 MRPVYIRMSAFG
-13 PYAGTQ
+13 PYAGIQ

-79 VELTFIYGGKTYQ
+79 VELTFIYGGKTYK
-92 VRRNPEYERPAKRGT
+92 VCRNPEYERPTKRGT

-115 AELVYPDGRIVTK
+115 AELIYPDGRVVTK

-182 QKVQD
+182 QQVQD
-187 ILKEQY
+187 ILKGKY
-193 RALEKECETLRE
+193 RALERECETLRE

-216 NEETFAGKRQETG
+216 NKDASEET
-229 DVELPVE
+229 PVE

-243 DQNTADQ
+243 EQNKADQ
-250 RVQTELLEELQEK
+250 EIQAGLLEELQQK
-263 EKELQKIRSDLE
+263 EQVLQKIRSELE
-275 RDQERKK
+275 RDRERKK
-282 REKLYLE
+282 RQKLYLE
-289 LQDRR
+289 LQDKRQEQQEQLVEVRR
-294 KALLGHLEE
+294 
-303 LQNRYQEEQEKEPE
+303 RYQGEQEKGPE
-317 RRCLADE
+317 RQRIGDE
-324 ISRLESLMPQYVRL
+324 ISRLESLMPQYLRL
-338 EAVRKTEK
+338 EELRKNERESQDECAKLAVRQRQHET
-346 ANRDEYEK
+346 K
-354 LSVKKQ
+354 LA
-360 QCMSKIN
+360 

-373 QEGREADK
+373 REGKKAGE
-381 ALADAPEEYQKLL
+381 ALAGAPEEYQKLL
-394 YESVKHQKYMECLW
+394 FESEKHQKYMERLQNLS
-408 KLAQEIQ
+408 KVILQ
-415 IYEKLKQSLIQKQQ
+415 YEKLQQ
-429 EYQTERD
+429 ELLVKQR
-436 IVQKKEA
+436 
-443 EYRTKNQAFLDEQ
+443 EYRTVRDRVRKKESEYRAKNQAFLDEQ
-456 AGILSQT
+456 AGILAQT
-463 LVEGQPCP
+463 LVEDQPCP
-471 VCGSVHHPVPA
+471 VCGSMHHPAPA
-482 RQNPGAPSKE
+482 EQNPGAPSKE
-492 ELEVLQQELEQC
+492 ELEMLQQELEQC
-504 RAKEAE
+504 RAEEAE
-510 ASQKAGELLGN
+510 ASRTAGELLGN
-521 AQSRAESIK
+521 VRSREESIR
-530 KEAERLELT
+530 KEAEELELAGT
-539 GALEE
+539 SEEITACLMALR
-544 MKHQLAG
+544 
-551 LQKQGQVTEKQL
+551 KQGQEAGMRL
-563 QRDRNLTAEK
+563 QQELKLASEK
-573 VKQKEMWRRILPE
+573 VKQKDMWNRLLPE
-586 QEKTL
+586 QEKAL
-591 EQAVEELQKI
+591 EKVTEELQQI
-601 REHQVALESS
+601 RERQAAVESK
-611 HQAAGEEIRRLTEA
+611 QKAAGEEIQRLTEV
-625 LPYPG
+625 LPYSG
-630 QKEALEQ
+630 QKEAQE
-637 QKELE
+637 KHIELV
-642 QKQTAMKRQLEQA
+642 QKQNVMKRQLEQA
-655 EKAVQRAEVEIAGT
+655 EKAVQTAEVEIAGT
-669 DGRLKELKQQL
+669 EGRLKELRQQL
-680 EEVEEV
+680 EEEVEA
-686 DIEALQQKR
+686 DTEALRQKQAE
-695 MKIEAEKATC
+695 IETEKAAC

-717 NNQMV
+717 NNQSV
-722 LKNLQNRSTEL
+722 LKNLQNRSKEL
-733 TAKEKQYAMIRSLA
+733 VEKEKQYTMVRSLA
-747 VTAMGNIPGKE
+747 VTALGNIPGKE

-787 GQYEMKRRRGA
+787 GQYEMKRRRGSS
-798 GNLRSQ
+798 NLRSQ

-834 LALALGLADEIQ
+834 LSLALGLADEIQ

-882 ESRRLVGIISHVDE
+882 ESKRLVGIISHVDE

>member
-1 MRPLYIRMSAFG
+1 MRPVYIRMSAFG
-13 PYAGTQ
+13 PYAGIQ

-79 VELTFIYGGKTYQ
+79 VELTFIYGAKTYK
-92 VRRNPEYERPAKRGT
+92 VCRNPEYERPTKRGT

-115 AELVYPDGRIVTK
+115 AELIYPDGRVVTK

-182 QKVQD
+182 QQVQD
-187 ILKEQY
+187 ILKGKY
-193 RALEKECETLRE
+193 RALERECETLRE

-216 NEETFAGKRQETG
+216 NKDASEET
-229 DVELPVE
+229 PVE

-243 DQNTADQ
+243 EQNKADQ
-250 RVQTELLEELQEK
+250 EIQAGLFEELQQK
-263 EKELQKIRSDLE
+263 EQVLQKIRSELE
-275 RDQERKK
+275 RDRERKK
-282 REKLYLE
+282 RQKLYQE

-294 KALLGHLEE
+294 KAQREQITE
-303 LQNRYQEEQEKEPE
+303 LQQRYREEQGKEPE
-317 RRCLADE
+317 RRRLADE
-324 ISRLESLMPQYVRL
+324 ISRLESLMPQYLHL
-338 EAVRKTEK
+338 EELKKNERADQ
-346 ANRDEYEK
+346 DEREK
-354 LSVKKQ
+354 LSGKQ
-360 QCMSKIN
+360 RQYEAKQE
-367 ELKDKI
+367 ELKGKI
-373 QEGREADK
+373 QEGREAGES
-381 ALADAPEEYQKLL
+381 LADAPEEYQKLL
-394 YESVKHQKYMECLW
+394 FESEKHQKYMERLQNLS
-408 KLAQEIQ
+408 KVILQ
-415 IYEKLKQSLIQKQQ
+415 YEKLQQNLLVKQQ
-429 EYQTERD
+429 EYQTVRD
-436 IVQKKEA
+436 RVQKKES
-443 EYRTKNQAFLDEQ
+443 EYRVKNQAFLDEQ
-456 AGILSQT
+456 AGILAQT
-463 LVEGQPCP
+463 LVEDQPCP
-471 VCGSVHHPVPA
+471 VCGSIHHPAPA
-482 RQNPGAPSKE
+482 EQNPGAPSKD
-492 ELEVLQQELEQC
+492 ELELLQQELEQC
-504 RAKEAE
+504 RVREAE
-510 ASQKAGELLGN
+510 ASRKAGELLGN
-521 AQSRAESIK
+521 VQSRAESIK
-530 KEAERLELT
+530 REAEGLELT
-539 GALEE
+539 GTLEE
-544 MKHQLAG
+544 MKHQLAN
-551 LQKQGQVTEKQL
+551 LQKQGQTTEKQL
-563 QRDRNLTAEK
+563 QQEKGLASEK
-573 VKQKEMWRRILPE
+573 VKQKDMWNRLLPE
-586 QEKTL
+586 QEKAL
-591 EQAVEELQKI
+591 EKVTEELQQT
-601 REHQVALESS
+601 RERQAALESK
-611 HQAAGEEIRRLTEA
+611 QKAAGEEIQRLTEV

-630 QKEALEQ
+630 QKEAQ
-637 QKELE
+637 DKHIELV
-642 QKQTAMKRQLEQA
+642 QKQNVMKRQLEQA
-655 EKAVQRAEVEIAGT
+655 EKAVQTAEVEIAGT
-669 DGRLKELKQQL
+669 EGRLKELRQQL
-680 EEVEEV
+680 EEAVEA
-686 DIEALQQKR
+686 DTEALRQKQTE
-695 MKIEAEKATC
+695 IETEKAAC

-717 NNQMV
+717 NNQSV
-722 LKNLQNRSTEL
+722 LKNLQNRSKEL
-733 TAKEKQYAMIRSLA
+733 VEKEKRYTMIRSLA
-747 VTAMGNIPGKE
+747 VTALGNIPGKE

-787 GQYEMKRRRGA
+787 GQYEMKRRRGSS
-798 GNLRSQ
+798 NLRSQ

-834 LALALGLADEIQ
+834 LSLALGLADEIQ

-882 ESRRLVGIISHVDE
+882 ESKRLVGIISHVDE

-915 IAEIRGV
+915 SAEIRGV

>member
-1 MRPLYIRMSAFG
+1 MRPVYIRMSAFG
-13 PYAGTQ
+13 PYAGIQ

-79 VELTFIYGGKTYQ
+79 VELTFIYGGKTYK
-92 VRRNPEYERPAKRGT
+92 VCRNPEYERPTKRGT

-115 AELVYPDGRIVTK
+115 AELIYPDGRVVTK

-182 QKVQD
+182 QQVQD
-187 ILKEQY
+187 ILKGKY
-193 RALEKECETLRE
+193 RALERECETLRE

-216 NEETFAGKRQETG
+216 NKDASEET
-229 DVELPVE
+229 PVE

-243 DQNTADQ
+243 EQNKADQ
-250 RVQTELLEELQEK
+250 EIQAGLLEELQQK
-263 EKELQKIRSDLE
+263 EQVLQKIRSELE
-275 RDQERKK
+275 QDRERKK
-282 REKLYLE
+282 RQKLYLE
-289 LQDRR
+289 LQDKRQEQQEQLVEVRR
-294 KALLGHLEE
+294 
-303 LQNRYQEEQEKEPE
+303 RYQGEQEKGPE
-317 RRCLADE
+317 RQRIGDE
-324 ISRLESLMPQYVRL
+324 ISRLESLMPQYLHL
-338 EAVRKTEK
+338 EELKKNERADQ
-346 ANRDEYEK
+346 DEREK
-354 LSVKKQ
+354 LSGKQ
-360 QCMSKIN
+360 RQYEAKQE
-367 ELKDKI
+367 ELKGKI
-373 QEGREADK
+373 QEGREAGES
-381 ALADAPEEYQKLL
+381 LADAPEEYQKLL
-394 YESVKHQKYMECLW
+394 FESEKHQKYMERLQNLS
-408 KLAQEIQ
+408 KVILQ
-415 IYEKLKQSLIQKQQ
+415 YEKLQQDLLVKQR

-436 IVQKKEA
+436 KVRKKEMDYHA
-443 EYRTKNQAFLDEQ
+443 KNQAFLDEQ
-456 AGILSQT
+456 AGILAQT
-463 LVEGQPCP
+463 LVEDQPCP
-471 VCGSVHHPVPA
+471 VCGSIHHPAPA
-482 RQNPGAPSKE
+482 EQNPGAPSKD
-492 ELEVLQQELEQC
+492 ELELLQQELEQC
-504 RAKEAE
+504 RVREAE
-510 ASQKAGELLGN
+510 ASRKAGELLGN
-521 AQSRAESIK
+521 VQSRAESIK
-530 KEAERLELT
+530 REAEGLELT
-539 GALEE
+539 GTLEE
-544 MKHQLAG
+544 MKHQLAN
-551 LQKQGQVTEKQL
+551 LQKQGQTTEKQL
-563 QRDRNLTAEK
+563 QQEKGLASEK
-573 VKQKEMWRRILPE
+573 VKQKDMWNRLLPE
-586 QEKTL
+586 QEKAL
-591 EQAVEELQKI
+591 EKVTEELQQI
-601 REHQVALESS
+601 RERQAAVESK
-611 HQAAGEEIRRLTEA
+611 QKAAGEEIQRLTGV

-630 QKEALEQ
+630 QKEAQE
-637 QKELE
+637 KHIELV
-642 QKQTAMKRQLEQA
+642 QKQNEMKRQLEQA
-655 EKAVQRAEVEIAGT
+655 EKAVQTAEVEIAGT
-669 DGRLKELKQQL
+669 EGRLKELRQQL
-680 EEVEEV
+680 EEAVEA
-686 DIEALQQKR
+686 DTEALRQKQAE
-695 MKIEAEKATC
+695 IETEKAAC

-717 NNQMV
+717 NNQSV
-722 LKNLQNRSTEL
+722 LKNLQNRSKEL
-733 TAKEKQYAMIRSLA
+733 VEKEKQYTMVRSLA
-747 VTAMGNIPGKE
+747 VTALGNIPGKE

-787 GQYEMKRRRGA
+787 GQYEMKRRRGSS
-798 GNLRSQ
+798 NLRSQ

-834 LALALGLADEIQ
+834 LSLALGLADEIQ

-882 ESRRLVGIISHVDE
+882 ESKRLVGIISHVDE

-915 IAEIRGV
+915 TAEIRGV

>member
-1 MRPLYIRMSAFG
+1 MRPVYIRMSAFG
-13 PYAGTQ
+13 PYAGIQ

-79 VELTFIYGGKTYQ
+79 VELTFIYGGKTYK
-92 VRRNPEYERPAKRGT
+92 VCRNPEYERPTKRGT

-115 AELVYPDGRIVTK
+115 AELIYPDGRVVTK

-182 QKVQD
+182 QQVQD
-187 ILKEQY
+187 ILKGKS
-193 RALEKECETLRE
+193 RALERECETLRE

-216 NEETFAGKRQETG
+216 NKDASEET
-229 DVELPVE
+229 PVE

-243 DQNTADQ
+243 EQNKADQ
-250 RVQTELLEELQEK
+250 EIQAGLFEELQQK
-263 EKELQKIRSDLE
+263 EQVLQKIRSELE
-275 RDQERKK
+275 RDRERKK
-282 REKLYLE
+282 RQKLYQE

-294 KALLGHLEE
+294 KAQREQITE
-303 LQNRYQEEQEKEPE
+303 LQQRYREEQGKEPE
-317 RRCLADE
+317 RRRLADE
-324 ISRLESLMPQYVRL
+324 ISRLESLMPQYLHL
-338 EAVRKTEK
+338 EELKKNERADQ
-346 ANRDEYEK
+346 DEREK
-354 LSVKKQ
+354 LSGKQ
-360 QCMSKIN
+360 RQYEAKQE
-367 ELKDKI
+367 ELKGKI
-373 QEGREADK
+373 QEGREAGES
-381 ALADAPEEYQKLL
+381 LADAPEEYQKLL
-394 YESVKHQKYMECLW
+394 FESEKHQKYMERLQNLS
-408 KLAQEIQ
+408 KVILQ
-415 IYEKLKQSLIQKQQ
+415 YEKLQQNLLVKQQ
-429 EYQTERD
+429 EYQTVRD
-436 IVQKKEA
+436 RVQKKES
-443 EYRTKNQAFLDEQ
+443 EYRVKNQAFLDEQ
-456 AGILSQT
+456 AGILAQT
-463 LVEGQPCP
+463 LVEDQPCP
-471 VCGSVHHPVPA
+471 VCGSIHHPAPA
-482 RQNPGAPSKE
+482 EQNPGAPSKD
-492 ELEVLQQELEQC
+492 ELELLQQELEQC
-504 RAKEAE
+504 RVREAE
-510 ASQKAGELLGN
+510 ASRKARELLGN
-521 AQSRAESIK
+521 VQSRAESIK
-530 KEAERLELT
+530 REAEGLELT
-539 GALEE
+539 GTLEE
-544 MKHQLAG
+544 MKHQLAN
-551 LQKQGQVTEKQL
+551 LQKQGQTTEKQL
-563 QRDRNLTAEK
+563 QQEKGLASEK
-573 VKQKEMWRRILPE
+573 VKQKDMWNRLLPE
-586 QEKTL
+586 QEKAL
-591 EQAVEELQKI
+591 EKVTEELQQT
-601 REHQVALESS
+601 RERQAALESK
-611 HQAAGEEIRRLTEA
+611 QKAAGEEIQRLTEV

-630 QKEALEQ
+630 QKEAQ
-637 QKELE
+637 DKHIELV
-642 QKQTAMKRQLEQA
+642 QKQNVMKRQLEQA
-655 EKAVQRAEVEIAGT
+655 EKAVQTAEVEIAGT
-669 DGRLKELKQQL
+669 EGRLKELRQQL
-680 EEVEEV
+680 EEAVEA
-686 DIEALQQKR
+686 DTEALRQKQTE
-695 MKIEAEKATC
+695 IETEKAAC

-717 NNQMV
+717 NNQSV
-722 LKNLQNRSTEL
+722 LKNLQNRSKEL
-733 TAKEKQYAMIRSLA
+733 VEKEKRYTMIRSLA
-747 VTAMGNIPGKE
+747 VTALGNIPGKE

-787 GQYEMKRRRGA
+787 GQYEMKRRRGSS
-798 GNLRSQ
+798 NLRSQ

-834 LALALGLADEIQ
+834 LSLALGLADEIQ

-882 ESRRLVGIISHVDE
+882 ESKRLVGIISHVDE

-915 IAEIRGV
+915 SAEIRGV

>member
-1 MRPLYIRMSAFG
+1 MRPVYIRMSAFG
-13 PYAGTQ
+13 PYAGIQ

-79 VELTFIYGGKTYQ
+79 VELTFIYGGKTYK
-92 VRRNPEYERPAKRGT
+92 VCRNPEYERPTKRGT

-115 AELVYPDGRIVTK
+115 AELIYPDGRVVTK

-182 QKVQD
+182 QQVQD
-187 ILKEQY
+187 ILKGKY
-193 RALEKECETLRE
+193 SALERECETLRE

-216 NEETFAGKRQETG
+216 NKDASEET
-229 DVELPVE
+229 PVE

-243 DQNTADQ
+243 EQNKADQ
-250 RVQTELLEELQEK
+250 EIQAGLFEELQQK
-263 EKELQKIRSDLE
+263 EQVLQKIRSELE
-275 RDQERKK
+275 RDRERKK
-282 REKLYLE
+282 RQKLYQE

-294 KALLGHLEE
+294 KAQREQITE
-303 LQNRYQEEQEKEPE
+303 LQQRYREEQGKEPE
-317 RRCLADE
+317 RRRLADE
-324 ISRLESLMPQYVRL
+324 ISRLESLMPQYLHL
-338 EAVRKTEK
+338 EELKKNERADQ
-346 ANRDEYEK
+346 DEREK
-354 LSVKKQ
+354 LSGKQ
-360 QCMSKIN
+360 RQYEAKEE
-367 ELKDKI
+367 ELNGKI
-373 QEGREADK
+373 QEGREAGES
-381 ALADAPEEYQKLL
+381 LADAPEEYQKLL
-394 YESVKHQKYMECLW
+394 FESEKHQKYMERLQNLS
-408 KLAQEIQ
+408 KVILQ
-415 IYEKLKQSLIQKQQ
+415 YEKLQQNLLVKQQ
-429 EYQTERD
+429 EYQTVRD
-436 IVQKKEA
+436 RVQKKES
-443 EYRTKNQAFLDEQ
+443 EYRVKNQAFLDEQ
-456 AGILSQT
+456 AGILAQT
-463 LVEGQPCP
+463 LVEDQPCP
-471 VCGSVHHPVPA
+471 VCGSIHHPAPA
-482 RQNPGAPSKE
+482 EQNPGAPSKD
-492 ELEVLQQELEQC
+492 ELELLQQELEQC
-504 RAKEAE
+504 RVREAE
-510 ASQKAGELLGN
+510 ASRKAGELLGN
-521 AQSRAESIK
+521 VQSRAESIK
-530 KEAERLELT
+530 REAEGLELT
-539 GALEE
+539 GTLEE
-544 MKHQLAG
+544 MKHQLAN
-551 LQKQGQVTEKQL
+551 LQKQGQTTEKQL
-563 QRDRNLTAEK
+563 QQEKGLASEK
-573 VKQKEMWRRILPE
+573 VKQKDMWNRLLPE
-586 QEKTL
+586 QEKAL
-591 EQAVEELQKI
+591 EKVTEELQQT
-601 REHQVALESS
+601 RERQAALESK
-611 HQAAGEEIRRLTEA
+611 QKAAGEEIQRLTEV

-630 QKEALEQ
+630 QKEAQ
-637 QKELE
+637 DKHIELV
-642 QKQTAMKRQLEQA
+642 QKQNVMKRQLEQA
-655 EKAVQRAEVEIAGT
+655 EKAVQTAEVEIAGT
-669 DGRLKELKQQL
+669 EGRLKELRQQL
-680 EEVEEV
+680 EEAVEA
-686 DIEALQQKR
+686 DTEALRQKQTE
-695 MKIEAEKATC
+695 IETEKVAC

-717 NNQMV
+717 NNQSV
-722 LKNLQNRSTEL
+722 LKNLQNRSKEL
-733 TAKEKQYAMIRSLA
+733 VEKEKRYTMIRSLA
-747 VTAMGNIPGKE
+747 VTALGNIPGKE

-787 GQYEMKRRRGA
+787 GQYEMKRRRGSS
-798 GNLRSQ
+798 NLRSQ

-834 LALALGLADEIQ
+834 LSLALGLADEIQ

-882 ESRRLVGIISHVDE
+882 ESKRLVGIISHVDE

-915 IAEIRGV
+915 SAEIRGV

>member
-1 MRPLYIRMSAFG
+1 MRPVYIRMSAFG
-13 PYAGTQ
+13 PYAGIQ

-79 VELTFIYGGKTYQ
+79 VELAFIYGGKTYK
-92 VRRNPEYERPAKRGT
+92 VCRNPEYERPTKRGT

-115 AELVYPDGRIVTK
+115 AELIYPDGRVVTK

-182 QKVQD
+182 QQVQD
-187 ILKEQY
+187 ILKGKY
-193 RALEKECETLRE
+193 RALERECETLRE

-216 NEETFAGKRQETG
+216 NKDASEETS
-229 DVELPVE
+229 VE

-243 DQNTADQ
+243 EQNKADQ
-250 RVQTELLEELQEK
+250 EIQAGLFEELQQK
-263 EKELQKIRSDLE
+263 EQVLQKIRSELE
-275 RDQERKK
+275 RDRERKK
-282 REKLYLE
+282 RQKLYLE
-289 LQDRR
+289 LQDKRQEQQEQLVEVRR
-294 KALLGHLEE
+294 
-303 LQNRYQEEQEKEPE
+303 RYQGEQEKGPE
-317 RRCLADE
+317 RQRIADE
-324 ISRLESLMPQYVRL
+324 ISRLESLMPQYLRL
-338 EAVRKTEK
+338 EELRKNERESQDECAKLAVRQRQRET
-346 ANRDEYEK
+346 K
-354 LSVKKQ
+354 LA
-360 QCMSKIN
+360 

-373 QEGREADK
+373 REGKKAGE
-381 ALADAPEEYQKLL
+381 ALAGAPEEYQKLL
-394 YESVKHQKYMECLW
+394 FESEKHQKYMERLQNLS
-408 KLAQEIQ
+408 KVILQ
-415 IYEKLKQSLIQKQQ
+415 YEKLQQDLLVKQR

-436 IVQKKEA
+436 KVRKKEMD
-443 EYRTKNQAFLDEQ
+443 YRAKNQAFLDEQ
-456 AGILSQT
+456 AGILAQT
-463 LVEGQPCP
+463 LVEDQPCP
-471 VCGSVHHPVPA
+471 VCGSIHHPALAV
-482 RQNPGAPSKE
+482 QNPGAPSKD
-492 ELEVLQQELEQC
+492 ELELLQQELEQC
-504 RAKEAE
+504 RVREAE
-510 ASQKAGELLGN
+510 ASRKAGELLGN
-521 AQSRAESIK
+521 VQSRAESIK
-530 KEAERLELT
+530 REAEGLELT
-539 GALEE
+539 GTLEE
-544 MKHQLAG
+544 MKHQLAD
-551 LQKQGQVTEKQL
+551 LQKQGQTTEKQL
-563 QRDRNLTAEK
+563 QQEKGLASEK
-573 VKQKEMWRRILPE
+573 VKQKDMWNRLLPE
-586 QEKTL
+586 QEKAL
-591 EQAVEELQKI
+591 EKVTEELQQI
-601 REHQVALESS
+601 RERQAALESK
-611 HQAAGEEIRRLTEA
+611 QKAAGEEIQRLTEV

-630 QKEALEQ
+630 QKEAQE
-637 QKELE
+637 KHIELV
-642 QKQTAMKRQLEQA
+642 QKQNVMKRQLEQA
-655 EKAVQRAEVEIAGT
+655 EKAVQTAEVEIAGT
-669 DGRLKELKQQL
+669 EGRLKELRQQL
-680 EEVEEV
+680 EEAVEA
-686 DIEALQQKR
+686 DTEALRQKQAE
-695 MKIEAEKATC
+695 IETEKAAC

-717 NNQMV
+717 NNQSV
-722 LKNLQNRSTEL
+722 LKNLQNRSKEL
-733 TAKEKQYAMIRSLA
+733 VEKEKQYTMVRSLA
-747 VTAMGNIPGKE
+747 VTALGNIPGKE

-787 GQYEMKRRRGA
+787 GQYEMKRRRGSS
-798 GNLRSQ
+798 NLRSQ

-834 LALALGLADEIQ
+834 LSLALGLADEIQ

-882 ESRRLVGIISHVDE
+882 ESKRLVGIISHVDE

-915 IAEIRGV
+915 TAEIRGV

>member
-1 MRPLYIRMSAFG
+1 MRPVYIRMSAFG
-13 PYAGTQ
+13 PYAGIQ

-79 VELTFIYGGKTYQ
+79 VELTFIYGGKTYK
-92 VRRNPEYERPAKRGT
+92 VCRNPEYERPTKRGT

-115 AELVYPDGRIVTK
+115 AELIYPDGRVVTK

-182 QKVQD
+182 QQVQD
-187 ILKEQY
+187 ILKGKY
-193 RALEKECETLRE
+193 RALERECETLRE

-216 NEETFAGKRQETG
+216 NKDASEET
-229 DVELPVE
+229 PVE

-243 DQNTADQ
+243 EQNKADQ
-250 RVQTELLEELQEK
+250 EIQAGLFEELQQK
-263 EKELQKIRSDLE
+263 EQVLQKIRSELE
-275 RDQERKK
+275 RDRERKK
-282 REKLYLE
+282 RQKLYQE

-294 KALLGHLEE
+294 KAQREQITE
-303 LQNRYQEEQEKEPE
+303 LQQRYREEQGKEPE
-317 RRCLADE
+317 RRRLADE
-324 ISRLESLMPQYVRL
+324 ISRLESLMPQYLHL
-338 EAVRKTEK
+338 EELKKNERADQ
-346 ANRDEYEK
+346 DEREK
-354 LSVKKQ
+354 LSGKQ
-360 QCMSKIN
+360 RQYEAKQE
-367 ELKDKI
+367 ELKGKI
-373 QEGREADK
+373 QEGREAGES
-381 ALADAPEEYQKLL
+381 LADAPEEYQKLL
-394 YESVKHQKYMECLW
+394 FESEKHQKYMERLQNLS
-408 KLAQEIQ
+408 KVILQ
-415 IYEKLKQSLIQKQQ
+415 YEKLQQNLLVKQQ
-429 EYQTERD
+429 EYQTVRD
-436 IVQKKEA
+436 RVQKKES
-443 EYRTKNQAFLDEQ
+443 EYRVKNQAFLDEQ
-456 AGILSQT
+456 AGILAQT
-463 LVEGQPCP
+463 LVEDQPCP
-471 VCGSVHHPVPA
+471 VCGSIHHPAPA
-482 RQNPGAPSKE
+482 EQNPGAPSKD
-492 ELEVLQQELEQC
+492 ELELLQQELEQC
-504 RAKEAE
+504 RVREAE
-510 ASQKAGELLGN
+510 ASRKAGELLGN
-521 AQSRAESIK
+521 VQSRAESIK
-530 KEAERLELT
+530 REAEGLELT
-539 GALEE
+539 GTLEE
-544 MKHQLAG
+544 MKHQLAN
-551 LQKQGQVTEKQL
+551 LQKQGQTTEKQL
-563 QRDRNLTAEK
+563 QQEKGLASEK
-573 VKQKEMWRRILPE
+573 VKQKDMWNRLLPE
-586 QEKTL
+586 QEKAL
-591 EQAVEELQKI
+591 EKVTEELQQT
-601 REHQVALESS
+601 RERQAALESK
-611 HQAAGEEIRRLTEA
+611 QKAAGEEIQRLTEV

-630 QKEALEQ
+630 QKEAQ
-637 QKELE
+637 DKHIELV
-642 QKQTAMKRQLEQA
+642 QKQNVMKRQLEQA
-655 EKAVQRAEVEIAGT
+655 EKAVQTAEVEIAGT
-669 DGRLKELKQQL
+669 EGRLKELRQQL
-680 EEVEEV
+680 EEAVEA
-686 DIEALQQKR
+686 DTEALRQKQTE
-695 MKIEAEKATC
+695 IETEKAAC

-717 NNQMV
+717 NNQSV
-722 LKNLQNRSTEL
+722 LKNLQNRSKEL
-733 TAKEKQYAMIRSLA
+733 VEKEKQYAMVRSLA

-787 GQYEMKRRRGA
+787 GQYEMKRRRGSS
-798 GNLRSQ
+798 NLRSQ

-834 LALALGLADEIQ
+834 LSLALGLADEIQ

-882 ESRRLVGIISHVDE
+882 ESKRLVGIISHVDE

-915 IAEIRGV
+915 SAEIRGV

>member
-1 MRPLYIRMSAFG
+1 MRPVYIRMSAFG
-13 PYAGTQ
+13 PYAGIQ

-79 VELTFIYGGKTYQ
+79 VELTFIYGGKTYK
-92 VRRNPEYERPAKRGT
+92 VCRNPEYERPTKRGT

-115 AELVYPDGRIVTK
+115 AELIYPDGRVVTK

-182 QKVQD
+182 QQVQD
-187 ILKEQY
+187 ILKGKY
-193 RALEKECETLRE
+193 RALERECETLRE

-216 NEETFAGKRQETG
+216 NKDASEET
-229 DVELPVE
+229 PVE

-243 DQNTADQ
+243 EQNKADQ
-250 RVQTELLEELQEK
+250 EIQAGLFEELQQK
-263 EKELQKIRSDLE
+263 EQVLQKIRSELE
-275 RDQERKK
+275 RDRERKK
-282 REKLYLE
+282 RQKLY
-289 LQDRR
+289 Q
-294 KALLGHLEE
+294 E
-303 LQNRYQEEQEKEPE
+303 LQNRRKAQREQITELQQRYREEQGKEPE
-317 RRCLADE
+317 RRRLADE
-324 ISRLESLMPQYVRL
+324 ISRLESLMPQYLHL
-338 EAVRKTEK
+338 EELKKNERADQ
-346 ANRDEYEK
+346 DEREK
-354 LSVKKQ
+354 LSGKQ
-360 QCMSKIN
+360 RQYEAKQE
-367 ELKDKI
+367 ELKGKI
-373 QEGREADK
+373 QEGREAGES
-381 ALADAPEEYQKLL
+381 LADAPEEYQKLL
-394 YESVKHQKYMECLW
+394 FESEKHQKYMERLQNLS
-408 KLAQEIQ
+408 KVILQ
-415 IYEKLKQSLIQKQQ
+415 YEKLQQNLLVKQQ
-429 EYQTERD
+429 EYQTVRD
-436 IVQKKEA
+436 RVQKKES
-443 EYRTKNQAFLDEQ
+443 EYRVKNQAFLDEQ
-456 AGILSQT
+456 AGILAQT
-463 LVEGQPCP
+463 LVEDQPCP
-471 VCGSVHHPVPA
+471 VCGSIHHPAPA
-482 RQNPGAPSKE
+482 EQNPGAPSKD
-492 ELEVLQQELEQC
+492 ELELLQQELEQC
-504 RAKEAE
+504 RVREAE
-510 ASQKAGELLGN
+510 ASRKAGELLGN
-521 AQSRAESIK
+521 VQSRAESIK
-530 KEAERLELT
+530 REAEGLELT
-539 GALEE
+539 GTLEE
-544 MKHQLAG
+544 MKHQLAN
-551 LQKQGQVTEKQL
+551 LQKQGQTTEKQL
-563 QRDRNLTAEK
+563 QQEKGLASEK
-573 VKQKEMWRRILPE
+573 VKQKDMWNRLLPE
-586 QEKTL
+586 QEKAL
-591 EQAVEELQKI
+591 EKVTEELQQI
-601 REHQVALESS
+601 RERQAAVESK
-611 HQAAGEEIRRLTEA
+611 QKAAGEEIQRLTEV

-630 QKEALEQ
+630 QKEAQE
-637 QKELE
+637 KHIELV
-642 QKQTAMKRQLEQA
+642 QKQNVMKRQLEQA
-655 EKAVQRAEVEIAGT
+655 EKTVQTAEVEIAGT
-669 DGRLKELKQQL
+669 EGRLKELRQQL
-680 EEVEEV
+680 EEAVEV
-686 DIEALQQKR
+686 DTEALRQKQAE
-695 MKIEAEKATC
+695 IETEKAAC

-717 NNQMV
+717 NNQSV
-722 LKNLQNRSTEL
+722 LKNLQNRSKEL
-733 TAKEKQYAMIRSLA
+733 VEKEKQYTMVRSLA
-747 VTAMGNIPGKE
+747 VTALGNIPGKE

-787 GQYEMKRRRGA
+787 GQYEMKRRRGSS
-798 GNLRSQ
+798 NLRSQ

-834 LALALGLADEIQ
+834 LSLALGLADEIQ

-882 ESRRLVGIISHVDE
+882 ESKRLVGIISHVDE

>member
-1 MRPLYIRMSAFG
+1 MRPVYIRMSAFG
-13 PYAGTQ
+13 PYAGIQ

-79 VELTFIYGGKTYQ
+79 VELTFIYGGKTYK
-92 VRRNPEYERPAKRGT
+92 VCRNPEYERPTKRGT

-115 AELVYPDGRIVTK
+115 AELIYPDGRVVTK

-182 QKVQD
+182 QQVQD
-187 ILKEQY
+187 ILKGKY
-193 RALEKECETLRE
+193 RALERECETLRE

-216 NEETFAGKRQETG
+216 NKDASEET
-229 DVELPVE
+229 PVE

-243 DQNTADQ
+243 EQNKADQ
-250 RVQTELLEELQEK
+250 EIQAGLLEELQQK
-263 EKELQKIRSDLE
+263 EQVLQKIRSELE
-275 RDQERKK
+275 RDRERKK
-282 REKLYLE
+282 RQKLYQE
-289 LQDRR
+289 LQDKRQEQQEQLVEVRR
-294 KALLGHLEE
+294 
-303 LQNRYQEEQEKEPE
+303 RYQGEQEKGPE
-317 RRCLADE
+317 RQWIADE
-324 ISRLESLMPQYVRL
+324 ISRLESLMPQYLRL
-338 EAVRKTEK
+338 EELRKNERESQDECAKLAVRQRQRET
-346 ANRDEYEK
+346 K
-354 LSVKKQ
+354 LA
-360 QCMSKIN
+360 

-373 QEGREADK
+373 REGKKAGE
-381 ALADAPEEYQKLL
+381 ALAGASEEYQKLL
-394 YESVKHQKYMECLW
+394 FESEKHQKYMERLQNLL
-408 KLAQEIQ
+408 KVILQ
-415 IYEKLKQSLIQKQQ
+415 YEKLQQDLLVKQR
-429 EYQTERD
+429 EYRTVRD
-436 IVQKKEA
+436 GVQKKES
-443 EYRTKNQAFLDEQ
+443 EYRVKNQAFLDEQ
-456 AGILSQT
+456 AGILAQT
-463 LVEGQPCP
+463 LVEDQPCP
-471 VCGSVHHPVPA
+471 VCGSIHHPAPA
-482 RQNPGAPSKE
+482 EQNPGAPSKD
-492 ELEVLQQELEQC
+492 ELELLQQELEQY
-504 RAKEAE
+504 RVREAE
-510 ASQKAGELLGN
+510 ASRKAGELLGN
-521 AQSRAESIK
+521 VQSRAESIK
-530 KEAERLELT
+530 REAEGLELT
-539 GALEE
+539 GTLEE
-544 MKHQLAG
+544 MKYRLAN
-551 LQKQGQVTEKQL
+551 LQKQGQTTEKQL
-563 QRDRNLTAEK
+563 QQEKGLASEK
-573 VKQKEMWRRILPE
+573 VKQKDMWNRLLPE
-586 QEKTL
+586 QEKAL
-591 EQAVEELQKI
+591 EKVTEELQQI
-601 REHQVALESS
+601 RERQAAVESK
-611 HQAAGEEIRRLTEA
+611 QKAAGEEIQRLTEV

-630 QKEALEQ
+630 QKEAQ
-637 QKELE
+637 DKHIELV
-642 QKQTAMKRQLEQA
+642 QKQNVMKRQLEQA
-655 EKAVQRAEVEIAGT
+655 EKAVQTAEVEIAGT
-669 DGRLKELKQQL
+669 EGRLKELRQQL
-680 EEVEEV
+680 EEAVEA
-686 DIEALQQKR
+686 DTEALRQKQAE
-695 MKIEAEKATC
+695 IETEKAAC

-717 NNQMV
+717 NNQSV
-722 LKNLQNRSTEL
+722 LKNLQNRSKEL
-733 TAKEKQYAMIRSLA
+733 VEKEKQYTMVRSLA
-747 VTAMGNIPGKE
+747 VTALGNIPGKE

-787 GQYEMKRRRGA
+787 GQYEMKRRRGSS
-798 GNLRSQ
+798 NLRSQ

-834 LALALGLADEIQ
+834 LSLALGLADEIQ

-882 ESRRLVGIISHVDE
+882 ESKRLVGIISHVDE

>member
-1 MRPLYIRMSAFG
+1 MRPVYIRMSAFG
-13 PYAGTQ
+13 PYAGIQ

-38 GAGKTTIFDAI
+38 GAGKTSIFDAI

-79 VELTFIYGGKTYQ
+79 VELAFIYGGKTYK
-92 VRRNPEYERPAKRGT
+92 VCRNPEYERPTKRGT

-115 AELVYPDGRIVTK
+115 AELIYPDGRVVTK

-182 QKVQD
+182 QQVQD
-187 ILKEQY
+187 ILKGKY
-193 RALEKECETLRE
+193 RALERECETLRE

-216 NEETFAGKRQETG
+216 NKDASEET
-229 DVELPVE
+229 PVE

-243 DQNTADQ
+243 EQNKADQ
-250 RVQTELLEELQEK
+250 EIQAGLFEELQQK
-263 EKELQKIRSDLE
+263 EQVLQKIRSELE
-275 RDQERKK
+275 RDRERKK
-282 REKLYLE
+282 RQKLYQE

-294 KALLGHLEE
+294 KAQREQITE
-303 LQNRYQEEQEKEPE
+303 LQQRYREEQGKEPE
-317 RRCLADE
+317 RRRLADE
-324 ISRLESLMPQYVRL
+324 ISRLESLMPQYLRL
-338 EAVRKTEK
+338 EELRKNERESQDECAKLAVRQRQRET
-346 ANRDEYEK
+346 K
-354 LSVKKQ
+354 LA
-360 QCMSKIN
+360 

-373 QEGREADK
+373 REGKKAGE
-381 ALADAPEEYQKLL
+381 ALAGAPEEYQKLL
-394 YESVKHQKYMECLW
+394 FESEKHQKYMERLQNLS
-408 KLAQEIQ
+408 KVILQ
-415 IYEKLKQSLIQKQQ
+415 YEKLQQDLLVKQR

-436 IVQKKEA
+436 KVRKKEMD
-443 EYRTKNQAFLDEQ
+443 YRAKNQAFLDEQ
-456 AGILSQT
+456 AGILAQT
-463 LVEGQPCP
+463 LVEDQPCP
-471 VCGSVHHPVPA
+471 VCGSIHHPAPA
-482 RQNPGAPSKE
+482 VQNPGAPSKD
-492 ELEVLQQELEQC
+492 ELELLQQELEQC
-504 RAKEAE
+504 RVREAE
-510 ASQKAGELLGN
+510 ASRKAGELLGN
-521 AQSRAESIK
+521 VQSRAESIK
-530 KEAERLELT
+530 REAEGLELT
-539 GALEE
+539 GTLEE
-544 MKHQLAG
+544 MKHQLAD
-551 LQKQGQVTEKQL
+551 LQKQGQTTEKQL
-563 QRDRNLTAEK
+563 QQEKGLASEK
-573 VKQKEMWRRILPE
+573 VKQKDMWNRLLPE
-586 QEKTL
+586 QEKAL
-591 EQAVEELQKI
+591 EKVTEELQQI
-601 REHQVALESS
+601 RERQAAVESK
-611 HQAAGEEIRRLTEA
+611 QKAAGEEIQRLTEV

-630 QKEALEQ
+630 QKEAQE
-637 QKELE
+637 KHIELV
-642 QKQTAMKRQLEQA
+642 QKQNVMKRQLERA
-655 EKAVQRAEVEIAGT
+655 EKAVQTAEVEIAGT
-669 DGRLKELKQQL
+669 EGRLKELRQQL
-680 EEVEEV
+680 EEAVEA
-686 DIEALQQKR
+686 DTEALRQKQAE
-695 MKIEAEKATC
+695 IETEKVAC

-717 NNQMV
+717 NNQSV
-722 LKNLQNRSTEL
+722 LKNLQNRSKEL
-733 TAKEKQYAMIRSLA
+733 VEKEKQYTMIRSLA
-747 VTAMGNIPGKE
+747 VTALGNIPGKE

-787 GQYEMKRRRGA
+787 GQYEMKRRRGSS
-798 GNLRSQ
+798 NLRSQ

-834 LALALGLADEIQ
+834 LSLALGLADEIQ

-882 ESRRLVGIISHVDE
+882 ESKRLVGIISHVDE

-915 IAEIRGV
+915 TAEIRGV

>member
-1 MRPLYIRMSAFG
+1 MRPVYIRMSAFG
-13 PYAGTQ
+13 PYAGIQ

-79 VELTFIYGGKTYQ
+79 VELTFIYGGKTYK
-92 VRRNPEYERPAKRGT
+92 VCRNPEYERPTKRGT

-115 AELVYPDGRIVTK
+115 AELIYPDGRVVTK

-182 QKVQD
+182 QQVQD
-187 ILKEQY
+187 ILKGKY
-193 RALEKECETLRE
+193 RALERECETLRE

-216 NEETFAGKRQETG
+216 NKDASEET
-229 DVELPVE
+229 PVE

-243 DQNTADQ
+243 EQNKADQ
-250 RVQTELLEELQEK
+250 EIQAGLLEELQQK
-263 EKELQKIRSDLE
+263 EQVLQKIRSELE
-275 RDQERKK
+275 RDRERKK
-282 REKLYLE
+282 RQKLYLE
-289 LQDRR
+289 LQDKRQEQQEQLVEVRR
-294 KALLGHLEE
+294 
-303 LQNRYQEEQEKEPE
+303 RYQGEQEKGPE
-317 RRCLADE
+317 RQRIGDE
-324 ISRLESLMPQYVRL
+324 ISRLESLMPQYLHL
-338 EAVRKTEK
+338 EELKKNERADQ
-346 ANRDEYEK
+346 DEREK
-354 LSVKKQ
+354 LPGKQ
-360 QCMSKIN
+360 RQYEAKQE
-367 ELKDKI
+367 ELKGKI
-373 QEGREADK
+373 QEGREAGES
-381 ALADAPEEYQKLL
+381 LADAPEEYQKLL
-394 YESVKHQKYMECLW
+394 FESEKHQKYMERLQNLS
-408 KLAQEIQ
+408 KVILQ
-415 IYEKLKQSLIQKQQ
+415 YEKLQQDLLVKQR

-436 IVQKKEA
+436 KVRKKEMDYHA
-443 EYRTKNQAFLDEQ
+443 KNQAFLDEQ
-456 AGILSQT
+456 AGILAQT
-463 LVEGQPCP
+463 LVEDQPCP
-471 VCGSVHHPVPA
+471 VCGSIHHPAPA
-482 RQNPGAPSKE
+482 EQNPGAPSKD
-492 ELEVLQQELEQC
+492 ELELLQQELEQC
-504 RAKEAE
+504 RVREAE
-510 ASQKAGELLGN
+510 ASRKAGELLGN
-521 AQSRAESIK
+521 VQSRAESIK
-530 KEAERLELT
+530 REAEGLELT
-539 GALEE
+539 GTLEE
-544 MKHQLAG
+544 MKHQLAN
-551 LQKQGQVTEKQL
+551 LQKQGQTTEKQL
-563 QRDRNLTAEK
+563 QQEKGLASEK
-573 VKQKEMWRRILPE
+573 VKQKDMWNRLLPE
-586 QEKTL
+586 QEKAL
-591 EQAVEELQKI
+591 EKVAEELQQI
-601 REHQVALESS
+601 RERQAAVESK
-611 HQAAGEEIRRLTEA
+611 QKAAGEEIQRLTGV

-630 QKEALEQ
+630 QKEAQE
-637 QKELE
+637 KHIELV
-642 QKQTAMKRQLEQA
+642 QKQNEMKRQLEQA
-655 EKAVQRAEVEIAGT
+655 EKAVQTAEVEIAGT
-669 DGRLKELKQQL
+669 EGRLKELRQQL
-680 EEVEEV
+680 EEAVEA
-686 DIEALQQKR
+686 DTEALRQKQAE
-695 MKIEAEKATC
+695 IETEKAAC

-717 NNQMV
+717 NNQSV
-722 LKNLQNRSTEL
+722 LKNLQNRSKEL
-733 TAKEKQYAMIRSLA
+733 VEKEKQYTMVRSLA
-747 VTAMGNIPGKE
+747 VTALGNIPGKE

-787 GQYEMKRRRGA
+787 GQYEMKRRRGSS
-798 GNLRSQ
+798 NLRSQ

-834 LALALGLADEIQ
+834 LSLALGLADEIQ

-882 ESRRLVGIISHVDE
+882 ESKRLVGIISHVDE

>member
-1 MRPLYIRMSAFG
+1 MRPVYIRMSAFG
-13 PYAGTQ
+13 PYAGIQ

-79 VELTFIYGGKTYQ
+79 VELTFIYGGKTYK
-92 VRRNPEYERPAKRGT
+92 VCRNPEYERPTKRGT

-115 AELVYPDGRIVTK
+115 AELIYPDGRVVTK

-182 QKVQD
+182 QQVQD
-187 ILKEQY
+187 ILKGKY
-193 RALEKECETLRE
+193 RALERECETLRE

-216 NEETFAGKRQETG
+216 NKDASEET
-229 DVELPVE
+229 PVE

-243 DQNTADQ
+243 EQNKADQ
-250 RVQTELLEELQEK
+250 EIQAGLLEELQQK
-263 EKELQKIRSDLE
+263 EQVLQKIRSELE
-275 RDQERKK
+275 RDRERKK
-282 REKLYLE
+282 RQKLYQE
-289 LQDRR
+289 LQDKRQEQQEQLVEVRR
-294 KALLGHLEE
+294 
-303 LQNRYQEEQEKEPE
+303 RYQGEQEKGPE
-317 RRCLADE
+317 RQWIADE
-324 ISRLESLMPQYVRL
+324 ISRLESLMPQYLRL
-338 EAVRKTEK
+338 EELRKNERESQDECAKLAVRQRQRET
-346 ANRDEYEK
+346 K
-354 LSVKKQ
+354 LA
-360 QCMSKIN
+360 

-373 QEGREADK
+373 REGKKAGE
-381 ALADAPEEYQKLL
+381 ALAGAPEEYQKLL
-394 YESVKHQKYMECLW
+394 FESEKHQKYMERLQNLL
-408 KLAQEIQ
+408 KVILQ
-415 IYEKLKQSLIQKQQ
+415 YEKLQQDLLVKQR
-429 EYQTERD
+429 EYRTVRD
-436 IVQKKEA
+436 RVQKKES
-443 EYRTKNQAFLDEQ
+443 EYRVKNQAFLDEQ
-456 AGILSQT
+456 AGILAQT
-463 LVEGQPCP
+463 LVEDQPCP
-471 VCGSVHHPVPA
+471 VCGSIHHPAPA
-482 RQNPGAPSKE
+482 EQNPGAPSKD
-492 ELEVLQQELEQC
+492 ELELLQQELEQC
-504 RAKEAE
+504 RVREAE
-510 ASQKAGELLGN
+510 ASRKAGELLGN
-521 AQSRAESIK
+521 VQSRAESIK
-530 KEAERLELT
+530 REAEGLELT
-539 GALEE
+539 GTLEE
-544 MKHQLAG
+544 MKHQLAN
-551 LQKQGQVTEKQL
+551 LQKQGQTTEKQL
-563 QRDRNLTAEK
+563 QQEKGLASEK
-573 VKQKEMWRRILPE
+573 VKQKDMWNRLLPE
-586 QEKTL
+586 QEKAL
-591 EQAVEELQKI
+591 EKVTEELQQI
-601 REHQVALESS
+601 RERQAAVESK
-611 HQAAGEEIRRLTEA
+611 QKAAGEEIQRLTGV

-630 QKEALEQ
+630 QKEAQE
-637 QKELE
+637 KHIELV
-642 QKQTAMKRQLEQA
+642 QKQNEMKRQLEQA
-655 EKAVQRAEVEIAGT
+655 EKAVQTAEVEIAGT
-669 DGRLKELKQQL
+669 EGRLKELRQQL
-680 EEVEEV
+680 EEAVEA
-686 DIEALQQKR
+686 DTEALRQKQAE
-695 MKIEAEKATC
+695 IETEKAAC

-717 NNQMV
+717 NNQSV
-722 LKNLQNRSTEL
+722 LKNLQNRSKEL
-733 TAKEKQYAMIRSLA
+733 VEKEKQYTMVRSLA
-747 VTAMGNIPGKE
+747 VTALGNIPGKE

-787 GQYEMKRRRGA
+787 GQYEMKRRRGSS
-798 GNLRSQ
+798 NLRSQ

-834 LALALGLADEIQ
+834 LSLALGLADEIQ

-882 ESRRLVGIISHVDE
+882 ESKRLVGIISHVDE

-915 IAEIRGV
+915 TAEIRGV